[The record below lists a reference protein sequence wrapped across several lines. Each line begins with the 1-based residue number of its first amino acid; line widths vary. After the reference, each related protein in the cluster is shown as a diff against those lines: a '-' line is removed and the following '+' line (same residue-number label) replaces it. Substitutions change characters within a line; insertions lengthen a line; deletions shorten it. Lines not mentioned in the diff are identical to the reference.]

1 MMTIAPLLLLA
12 LLSAEVTQSQ
22 EPAQIF
28 VYAQRETSVRSW
40 QPIWCDGTLVARIKR
55 GGFFVINVA
64 PGRHVLQQSKGV
76 PAFVEAG
83 SGDEKFVRL
92 GFQIENGEP
101 RVLVFDKV
109 HPDVANNELRF
120 LSYID
125 AKQVLSPSVSK
136 IDPRPRPEPHLK
148 VRSEQQ

>member
-92 GFQIENGEP
+92 GFQIETASP
-101 RVLVFDKV
+101 RCSFSTKFIRMSQTTNY
-109 HPDVANNELRF
+109 ASF
-120 LSYID
+120 LTLMRNKSF
-125 AKQVLSPSVSK
+125 LLPF
-136 IDPRPRPEPHLK
+136 RR
-148 VRSEQQ
+148 